1 MLEGVIPLETFPLVE
16 WHYGELADVPSFTVL
31 KTQIC
36 VTRPQCVKNIGFAG
50 ALNYQPARF
59 TNMFLAGPLCPYLD
73 LNPVPSSRY
82 SD

>member
-36 VTRPQCVKNIGFAG
+36 VTRPQCVNRTIQYIAYAVDMSIVGRSVTAMEEVV
-50 ALNYQPARF
+50 
-59 TNMFLAGPLCPYLD
+59 TE
-73 LNPVPSSRY
+73 
-82 SD
+82 

>member
-36 VTRPQCVKNIGFAG
+36 VTRPQCVKK
-50 ALNYQPARF
+50 
-59 TNMFLAGPLCPYLD
+59 LA
-73 LNPVPSSRY
+73 NSEEINEQ
-82 SD
+82 